1 MARDFITHKF
11 LGISIGSMV
20 GKEVYDHKKNPSWF
34 EPNGILII
42 MIFLMLLKR

>member
-20 GKEVYDHKKNPSWF
+20 GKEVYDHKKIPVGLSQMGF
-34 EPNGILII
+34 
-42 MIFLMLLKR
+42 